1 MQTHGEVWGCFG
13 ILRIAQTLSKAGTP
27 DLKLEDVHYLQVI
40 ALSTIAKTRR
50 GHLLGFVNECPSG
63 FKTEHV
69 TTSTK
74 GELKC
79 WTWLIRM
86 HFTMWFYV
94 NDGCVLSSATG
105 GVYQNL
111 VTNWN
116 CLLRNQD
123 HLLTQKASA
132 IYLQT
137 EHYRDIFHGWFHHD
151 IWRYY
156 YSVLFRSMVSLI
168 DRWGVDG
175 EHVGVDLKI
184 ISVAWVA
191 RPVKAVKQKSGALN
205 DMAHLKDSVW

>member
-86 HFTMWFYV
+86 HFTMRFYV

-123 HLLTQKASA
+123 HLLTQKA
-132 IYLQT
+132 
-137 EHYRDIFHGWFHHD
+137 YRNLSSNWALPWHLPWMIPSWHLEILLFCIVSFNGFVDWSMRCRRWARRSWFENH
-151 IWRYY
+151 
-156 YSVLFRSMVSLI
+156 
-168 DRWGVDG
+168 
-175 EHVGVDLKI
+175 
-184 ISVAWVA
+184 ISGMGCPASEGCEAKERRIEWYGTPE
-191 RPVKAVKQKSGALN
+191 R
-205 DMAHLKDSVW
+205 